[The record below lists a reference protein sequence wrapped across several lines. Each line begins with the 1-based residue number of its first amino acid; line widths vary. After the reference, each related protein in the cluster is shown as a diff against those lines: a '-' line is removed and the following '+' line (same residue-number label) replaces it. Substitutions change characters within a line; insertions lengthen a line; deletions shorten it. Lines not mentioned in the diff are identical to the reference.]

1 MIGSSELTVNA
12 LKPNNKEST
21 MRKWMRF
28 LGVLSAAAT
37 AWACGGPGPG
47 PTEVGRPSAPSAL
60 TGNGAP
66 SGTHYNLNII
76 GVPQDKTADMTG
88 SNGHVIFVQ
97 LFGGDSASSLNG
109 KDFNT
114 ISKTNKILLSPAP
127 AGESFQVLDANATDS
142 NGAQF
147 QLPADVSTTW
157 TVWARALGKPGRTA
171 NMTTCATEAVVDP
184 VTGATTQEVI
194 CSLATLTMTRTK
206 NSKFQN
212 VSSDLLFITLL
223 VDPATNGDLA
233 TCLGVTA
240 ATQVSV
246 PLFNGCLQNYFW
258 NYQNNGLKLLQLR
271 FYPA

>member
-1 MIGSSELTVNA
+1 MIGSSKLTVKTW
-12 LKPNNKEST
+12 KPRNEET
-21 MRKWMRF
+21 AMRKWMRF
-28 LGVLSAAAT
+28 LGVLSAAA
-37 AWACGGPGPG
+37 AVGACGGPGPG
-47 PTEVGRPSAPSAL
+47 PADASRPAAL

-114 ISKTNKILLSPAP
+114 ISKTNKILLAPAP

-157 TVWARALGKPGRTA
+157 TVWARALGKPGGNA
-171 NMTTCATEAVVDP
+171 NMTTCATEDVVDP
-184 VTGATTQEVI
+184 TTGATTQEVI

-206 NSKFQN
+206 NAKFQN

-223 VDPATNGDLA
+223 VDPATNADLA
-233 TCLGVTA
+233 TCLGVTT
-240 ATQVSV
+240 ATQVSL

-271 FYPA
+271 FYPAS